1 MALKRR
7 HQLYPETGE
16 KMETELTRIAE
27 VARDRPKERFTSLA
41 HLINETSLRECH
53 QEMDGRKA
61 SGVDKVTKEE
71 YEQHLEE
78 NLRELVKQMKRQAYK
93 PQPARR
99 TYIPKPGTDKMRP
112 LGILVYQDKLV
123 QAAMAK
129 ILTAIYE
136 EDFLECSY
144 GFRPGRSCH
153 DALKEL
159 NHIIESRKIRYIVD
173 ADIKGFFD
181 HVNHEW
187 LMKFIGQRIADPN
200 IHRLIARFLKAGI
213 MEDGV
218 RQDMVEG
225 TPQGGNISPIL
236 ANVYLHYVLDL
247 WFEKI
252 VKKWCRGE
260 AYLIRY
266 CDDFVCCFEH
276 EEEAK
281 AFYQALR
288 GRLKKFG
295 LKIAEEKTRIIK
307 FGRKAADEHKRDG
320 NGKAET
326 FDFLGFTHYC
336 GKSRRGYFRVKRKTS
351 RKKYKASLLR
361 CKEWIKRNRH
371 ESVKELMKA
380 LRVKL
385 NGYYRYYG
393 ITDNSEAIN
402 RFAYEVNKM
411 LYKWLNKRSQRKS
424 FEWSKFEKLIK
435 KYPLPQPRIY
445 VNIYERKLC

>member
-1 MALKRR
+1 MFSYKLKNSTFGA
-7 HQLYPETGE
+7 P
-16 KMETELTRIAE
+16 
-27 VARDRPKERFTSLA
+27 S
-41 HLINETSLRECH
+41 
-53 QEMDGRKA
+53 
-61 SGVDKVTKEE
+61 
-71 YEQHLEE
+71 
-78 NLRELVKQMKRQAYK
+78 
-93 PQPARR
+93 
-99 TYIPKPGTDKMRP
+99 PKPGTDKKRP

-129 ILTAIYE
+129 IVTAIYE
-136 EDFLECSY
+136 ADFLDCSY

-159 NHIIESRKIRYIVD
+159 NHIIENRKIRYIVD

-218 RQDMVEG
+218 KQGTVEG
-225 TPQGGNISPIL
+225 TQQGGNISPIL

-260 AYLIRY
+260 AYLVRY

-295 LKIAEEKTRIIK
+295 LEIAEEKTRIIK
-307 FGRKAADEHKRDG
+307 FGRKAADEHQRDG
-320 NGKAET
+320 DGKPET

-393 ITDNSEAIN
+393 ITDTSKALN